1 LKKKL
6 ITFLKVLIFLSL
18 GLFLVWFALKD
29 VDATKRAQIKAAF
42 SSARYS
48 WVFLSLALGVLSHI
62 SRSMRWR
69 LMLQTLGHK
78 PRLSN
83 TFFAVMIGYMAN
95 YAPIPRLGEASR
107 CGILTRYEKI
117 PFTESFGTVIAERL
131 IDVLCLFL
139 VFVITFFVQFDRIN
153 GMAHIYVIDPLALRF
168 SFISSHPIPVILLLV
183 AAVVGL
189 FLFFRLRSKTGT
201 GPLSKAI
208 RFVSG
213 FFEGLKTVKH
223 INKPWQFIGHTIFI
237 WLMYYVSMHVCF
249 YCLDETSG
257 LGVKEGLCIF
267 ALGTLGVVFTPGGIG
282 AYQLIVANVLLS
294 FLILKFPKDTAE
306 SISIAFP
313 WIVWTASFILIL
325 TLGLVSLVL
334 LPLLNKENDADSTQ
348 DPA

>member
-1 LKKKL
+1 MKKKL

-189 FLFFRLRSKTGT
+189 FL
-201 GPLSKAI
+201 
-208 RFVSG
+208 
-213 FFEGLKTVKH
+213 
-223 INKPWQFIGHTIFI
+223 
-237 WLMYYVSMHVCF
+237 
-249 YCLDETSG
+249 
-257 LGVKEGLCIF
+257 
-267 ALGTLGVVFTPGGIG
+267 
-282 AYQLIVANVLLS
+282 
-294 FLILKFPKDTAE
+294 
-306 SISIAFP
+306 
-313 WIVWTASFILIL
+313 
-325 TLGLVSLVL
+325 
-334 LPLLNKENDADSTQ
+334 
-348 DPA
+348 